1 MSATATHRHK
11 RMGEVVLLQSTVELA
26 QVSTS
31 SGGEKFWVKLA
42 DLSELAGNE
51 VQDAPPKKRRRKTS

>member
-11 RMGEVVLLQSTVELA
+11 RMGEVVLLQSTAELA

-31 SGGEKFWVKLA
+31 SGGEKLWVKLT
-42 DLSELAGNE
+42 DLSELANDGM
-51 VQDAPPKKRRRKTS
+51 QDAPPKKRRRKTP